1 MKGWL
6 GRLLR
11 LSVPAEVHEETIT
24 VPSFTIPVAEPVEG
38 TIAIEV
44 EPETKVATV
53 KVALKKKKPPTAKK
67 TAAKKSTK
75 KKAKR

>member
-1 MKGWL
+1 MGWL

-53 KVALKKKKPPTAKK
+53 KVALKKPPAKK
-67 TAAKKSTK
+67 VAVKKSVK
-75 KKAKR
+75 KKARK

>member
-6 GRLLR
+6 GRLLH
-11 LSVPAEVHEETIT
+11 LSVPAKVHEETIT
-24 VPSFTIPVAEPVEG
+24 VPSFTIPIAEPVEG

-44 EPETKVATV
+44 EPKTKVAIV
-53 KVALKKKKPPTAKK
+53 KVALKKKSIKSPV
-67 TAAKKSTK
+67 KKSTK